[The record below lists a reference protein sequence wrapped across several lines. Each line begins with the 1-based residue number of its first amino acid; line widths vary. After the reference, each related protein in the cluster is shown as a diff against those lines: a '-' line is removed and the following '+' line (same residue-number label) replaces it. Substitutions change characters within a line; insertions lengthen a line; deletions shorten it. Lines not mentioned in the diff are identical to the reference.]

1 MGGGGMEVEVEVDL
15 SRGAVAA
22 MWRHHEGMRPVLQ
35 LADAPR
41 PLGEP
46 APQRHLVALSD
57 GAHLQLGVLATTLA
71 HLVATGAL
79 RRGSVVRVLEYY
91 SGPIQNR
98 RVVVVIQLEILQAEC
113 SLIGNPTSY
122 EANVTQHIGVSSSGN
137 LGSYETCS
145 RFTLGNQPVVSN
157 SSSLAGH
164 GLLDSSIIPRT
175 VPMPAQNTVDAKMQQ
190 LSLNDH
196 GNQMF
201 KVTATGD
208 AFGPSSNTY
217 GSPMPPSC
225 LRSTQMYM
233 DRSHVARNESSL
245 CITPINAL
253 SPYQVRWMIKARV
266 TAKTDLRHFTN
277 PRGTG
282 KVFTFDLLDAQG
294 GEVRAT
300 CFNLQADHYFDL
312 IEVDKVYLISQGSLK
327 PALKNFNPL
336 NNDFEILVDHTS
348 SIEICCGDEN
358 SIPRQRY
365 NFIQISEIGN
375 TEAGALVDL
384 VGIVTSVGP
393 SVMLMRTD
401 GTEAQKRS
409 LQLKDMSGRSVEI
422 NLWGKFCDAE
432 GQQLQLLCD
441 SGSNPTLALKAGRV
455 SAFFGKSVAT
465 ISSTQLEVDPG
476 FPEAERLRQWYM
488 AGGKTAPCISLSQDV
503 SSMSTAYVQKTIA
516 QIKGEGLGRSAKPDL
531 ITVRAVISYVKA
543 DSFCY
548 PACIME
554 VDGKRCYKKVTDNGD
569 GTWSC
574 DRCKQ
579 CSENCEYRYVLVCQI
594 KDDTGTAFATAFQEA
609 GEVIVGHTA
618 RELFMAR
625 SVEQDDARFTKIM
638 EAVVGH
644 EYIFKLRLKEETYHG
659 EQRVKCYIVGAE
671 KSDNHH
677 ALEGTGILLKDSTP
691 STAPPQSIVSSAGLE
706 AGAVKDGTG
715 LCFRCNQPG
724 HWAANC
730 PVQAT

>member
-1 MGGGGMEVEVEVDL
+1 MGGGGGGGMDVDLVL

-22 MWRHHEGMRPVLQ
+22 MWRLHEGLRPVLQ

-41 PLGEP
+41 PLGEQ
-46 APQRHLVALSD
+46 APQQRHLVARTCSR
-57 GAHLQLGVLATTLA
+57 A
-71 HLVATGAL
+71 
-79 RRGSVVRVLEYY
+79 
-91 SGPIQNR
+91 
-98 RVVVVIQLEILQAEC
+98 VVVVIQLEVLQAEC
-113 SLIGNPTSY
+113 VLIGNPTSY
-122 EANVTQHIGVSSSGN
+122 ESNATQQIGVSSS
-137 LGSYETCS
+137 
-145 RFTLGNQPVVSN
+145 VVSN

-164 GLLDSSIIPRT
+164 CLLDSSITPRT
-175 VPMPAQNTVDAKMQQ
+175 GPMPAQNTVDAKMQQ

-201 KVTATGD
+201 TVTASGD
-208 AFGPSSNTY
+208 AFGPSGNTY

-225 LRSTQMYM
+225 LRSTPMYM

-277 PRGTG
+277 SRGTG

-312 IEVDKVYLISQGSLK
+312 IEVGKVYLISEGSLR

-358 SIPRQRY
+358 
-365 NFIQISEIGN
+365 NLSEIEN
-375 TEAGALVDL
+375 MEIGALVDL
-384 VGIVTSVGP
+384 IGIVTSVGP
-393 SVMLMRTD
+393 SVILMRKD

-422 NLWGKFCDAE
+422 VIWGKFCDAE

-441 SGSNPTLALKAGRV
+441 SGSKFPILALKGGRV
-455 SAFFGKSVAT
+455 IAFIGKSVDT

-476 FPEAERLRQWYM
+476 FPEAERLRLWYM
-488 AGGKTAPCISLSQDV
+488 AGGETAPCISLSQNV
-503 SSMSTAYVQKTIA
+503 SSMSTACVQKTIA
-516 QIKGEGLGRSAKPDL
+516 QIKGENLGRSGKPDL
-531 ITVRAVISYVKA
+531 ISVRAAISYVRA

-554 VDGKRCYKKVTDNGD
+554 VNGKRCTKKVTDNGN
-569 GTWSC
+569 GTWYC

-579 CSENCEYRYVLVCQI
+579 CSENCEYRYVLLCQI

-609 GEVIVGHTA
+609 GEVIVVQTA
-618 RELFMAR
+618 QELFRAQN
-625 SVEQDDARFTKIM
+625 VELDDARFTKIM
-638 EAVVGH
+638 EAVLGH
-644 EYIFKLRLKEETYHG
+644 EYIFKLRLKEETYNG
-659 EQRVKCYIVGAE
+659 EQRVSCSIVGAE
-671 KSDNHH
+671 KSDNKHH
-677 ALEGTGILLKDSTP
+677 ALEETGSLPKDVLDSTP
-691 STAPPQSIVSSAGLE
+691 STLYPAPPQTVVSSASLE
-706 AGAVKDGTG
+706 AGVVKDGTG